1 MNIDSLKDTVS
12 NLTLYDI
19 KAGVRKVQ
27 NAVMNYTEMESKVR
41 EATNNEPWGASSSL
55 MQEIAN
61 GTFNYQTLN
70 EIMPMIYR
78 RFTEKAAE
86 EWRQIYKA
94 LQLLE
99 YLIKHGS
106 ERVIDD
112 ARSHLTLL
120 KMLRQFHFID
130 QNGKD
135 QGINVRNRAKE
146 LTELLGDVDR
156 IRAER
161 KKARANKAKYT
172 GVEGGT
178 SFGGGFSSGG
188 SSSRYGGF
196 GSDTGGYSGGSANF
210 GGFSGGVYGDGGGFG
225 GNTSDFRDSSARR
238 GGDQFEEYDEYD
250 EPDPTRRRTTTT
262 STERA
267 GTKKTTPAPAPAEP
281 PKKKEP
287 EVDLFSFDD
296 PIPSS
301 SSAAPAA
308 TPSNSSG
315 LASLSTNIPAASNDD
330 DDFDDFQSATP
341 AGQTSAPQ
349 SSAFGNPLMT
359 SNAYGATFA
368 APAPVSGP
376 QQVNLT
382 DMMGISSISPPP
394 ASTANT
400 TPGANYSAFSV
411 PLASAVTMSPTAN
424 KPMGGS
430 TYQPSGPNYFTS
442 VQAPPKTSTPV
453 SVGGMGALKPVTTG
467 SSTPKAKASS
477 GGDAFGALWASAS
490 GSGVKKQN
498 TGTTGPALGQL
509 AKEKSSASIWGAP
522 AAQSKPMGGSSQ
534 PAASNSSGLDDL
546 LG

>member
-1 MNIDSLKDTVS
+1 MSVNRRSL
-12 NLTLYDI
+12 
-19 KAGVRKVQ
+19 
-27 NAVMNYTEMESKVR
+27 
-41 EATNNEPWGASSSL
+41 TNCLARS
-55 MQEIAN
+55 
-61 GTFNYQTLN
+61 QTLN

-146 LTELLGDVDR
+146 LTDLLGDVER

-172 GVEGGT
+172 GVEGGAGL
-178 SFGGGFSSGG
+178 GGGFSSGG
-188 SSSRYGGF
+188 SSRYGGF
-196 GSDTGGYSGGSANF
+196 GSESGGYGGGPSTNF
-210 GGFSGGVYGDGGGFG
+210 GGYSGGVYGDGGGFG
-225 GNTSDFRDSSARR
+225 GESSDFRDSSRR
-238 GGDQFEEYDEYD
+238 AGGGDQFEEYDEFEGHENP
-250 EPDPTRRRTTTT
+250 EPSRRKT
-262 STERA
+262 TERA

-296 PIPSS
+296 PVPSS

-308 TPSNSSG
+308 PSNGSG
-315 LASLSTNIPAASNDD
+315 LASLSTTTAPAAAAANDD

-359 SNAYGATFA
+359 SNASGATFA
-368 APAPVSGP
+368 APAPVSAP
-376 QQVNLT
+376 ANLT
-382 DMMGISSISPPP
+382 DMMGFSSMTPPP
-394 ASTANT
+394 ASNT
-400 TPGANYSAFSV
+400 TSTPTANYSSFNT
-411 PLASAVTMSPTAN
+411 PLASSTTMSPTGN
-424 KPMGGS
+424 KPLGGG
-430 TYQPSGPNYFTS
+430 YQPSGPNYFTS
-442 VQAPPKTSTPV
+442 VQAGTPQSASTPT
-453 SVGGMGALKPVTTG
+453 SAGGMAALRPTGTG
-467 SSTPKAKASS
+467 SSAKKPA
-477 GGDAFGALWASAS
+477 GGDAFGALWANAS
-490 GSGVKKQN
+490 GTGAKKQS
-498 TGTTGPALGQL
+498 TGGGPALGQL
-509 AKEKSSASIWGAP
+509 AKEKSSAGIWGAP
-522 AAQSKPMGGSSQ
+522 ASQPKPAGGSQ
-534 PAASNSSGLDDL
+534 PLANTGSSGLDDL

>member
-1 MNIDSLKDTVS
+1 MSVNRRSL
-12 NLTLYDI
+12 
-19 KAGVRKVQ
+19 
-27 NAVMNYTEMESKVR
+27 
-41 EATNNEPWGASSSL
+41 TNCFTRS
-55 MQEIAN
+55 
-61 GTFNYQTLN
+61 QTLN

-146 LTELLGDVDR
+146 LTDLLGDVDR

-172 GVEGGT
+172 GVEGGAGL
-178 SFGGGFSSGG
+178 GGGFSSGG
-188 SSSRYGGF
+188 SSRYGGF
-196 GSDTGGYSGGSANF
+196 GSESGGYGGGPSTNF
-210 GGFSGGVYGDGGGFG
+210 GGYSGGVYGDGGGFG
-225 GNTSDFRDSSARR
+225 GESSDFRDSSRR
-238 GGDQFEEYDEYD
+238 AGGGDQFEEYDEFEGHD
-250 EPDPTRRRTTTT
+250 TPEPSRRKT
-262 STERA
+262 TERA

-308 TPSNSSG
+308 PSNGSG
-315 LASLSTNIPAASNDD
+315 LASLSTTTAPAAAAANDD

-341 AGQTSAPQ
+341 AGQTTAPQ
-349 SSAFGNPLMT
+349 LSAFGNPLMT
-359 SNAYGATFA
+359 SNASGATFA
-368 APAPVSGP
+368 APAPVSAP
-376 QQVNLT
+376 ANLT
-382 DMMGISSISPPP
+382 DMMGFSSMTPPP
-394 ASTANT
+394 ASNT
-400 TPGANYSAFSV
+400 TTTPAANYSSFST
-411 PLASAVTMSPTAN
+411 PLASSTTMSPTGN
-424 KPMGGS
+424 KPLGGG
-430 TYQPSGPNYFTS
+430 YQPSGPNYFTS
-442 VQAPPKTSTPV
+442 VQAGTPQAASTPT
-453 SVGGMGALKPVTTG
+453 SAGGMAALRPMGTG
-467 SSTPKAKASS
+467 SSAKKPA
-477 GGDAFGALWASAS
+477 GGDAFGALWANAS
-490 GSGVKKQN
+490 GTGAKKQS
-498 TGTTGPALGQL
+498 TGGGPALGQL
-509 AKEKSSASIWGAP
+509 AKEKSSAGIWGAP
-522 AAQSKPMGGSSQ
+522 ASQPKPAGGSQ
-534 PAASNSSGLDDL
+534 PPANTGSSGLDDL

>member
-1 MNIDSLKDTVS
+1 MDLNNLRDTVS

-41 EATNNEPWGASSSL
+41 EATNNEPWGASSSV

-146 LTELLGDVDR
+146 LTDLLGDVDR
-156 IRAER
+156 IRSER

-172 GVEGGT
+172 GVEGGA
-178 SFGGGFSSGG
+178 GLGFSSGSG
-188 SSSRYGGF
+188 SRYGGF
-196 GSDTGGYSGGSANF
+196 GSESGGYGGGTSTNF
-210 GGFSGGVYGDGGGFG
+210 GGYSGGVYGDGGGFG
-225 GNTSDFRDSSARR
+225 GESSDFRDTGRR
-238 GGDQFEEYDEYD
+238 AGGGGDQFEEYDEFD
-250 EPDPTRRRTTTT
+250 GHDAPEPSRRKT
-262 STERA
+262 TERA
-267 GTKKTTPAPAPAEP
+267 GTKKTTPAPAAVEP

-308 TPSNSSG
+308 PSNGSG
-315 LASLSTNIPAASNDD
+315 LAALSVSTAPAAAANDD

-341 AGQTSAPQ
+341 AGQTSVPQ

-359 SNAYGATFA
+359 SNASGATFA
-368 APAPVSGP
+368 APAPVAAP
-376 QQVNLT
+376 ANLN
-382 DMMGISSISPPP
+382 DMMGFSSMTPPP
-394 ASTANT
+394 ASSTTT
-400 TPGANYSAFSV
+400 TPAANYSSFSS
-411 PLASAVTMSPTAN
+411 PLASSTTMSPPAN
-424 KPMGGS
+424 KPQAGG
-430 TYQPSGPNYFTS
+430 YQPSGPNYFTS
-442 VQAPPKTSTPV
+442 VQAATPQAASTPT
-453 SVGGMGALKPVTTG
+453 SAGGMAALRPSGTG
-467 SSTPKAKASS
+467 SSAKKPA

-490 GSGVKKQN
+490 GTGAKKQN
-498 TGTTGPALGQL
+498 TASGPALGQL
-509 AKEKSSASIWGAP
+509 AKEKSSAGIWGAP
-522 AAQSKPMGGSSQ
+522 ATAQSKPAGASQ
-534 PAASNSSGLDDL
+534 PPANTGSSGLDDL